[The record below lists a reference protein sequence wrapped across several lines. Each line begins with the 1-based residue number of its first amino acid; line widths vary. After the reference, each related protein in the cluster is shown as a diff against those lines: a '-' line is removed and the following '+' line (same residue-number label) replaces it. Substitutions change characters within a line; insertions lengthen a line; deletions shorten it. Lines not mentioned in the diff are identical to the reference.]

1 LRIFKEQDKA
11 FRGVKSIKKR
21 GIYFRICQILVGH
34 REAPAAFSVCIFSFV
49 QQDFMDCKGKY
60 ANTNFW
66 PIYRMQSSL
75 FGLTNGLNKRL
86 F

>member
-1 LRIFKEQDKA
+1 VA
-11 FRGVKSIKKR
+11 TG
-21 GIYFRICQILVGH
+21 
-34 REAPAAFSVCIFSFV
+34 EAPAAFSVCIFSFV
-49 QQDFMDCKGKY
+49 QQNFIGCKGKY

-75 FGLTNGLNKRL
+75 FGWINGLNKRL